1 MLCQNCK
8 KNEAS
13 VRYTQIVNGE
23 KIEMYLCDK
32 CSKELGIDNKLNID
46 FSSFLGDLLT
56 EYDNHFM
63 PYLKKS
69 NELKCDKCNLTY
81 SEFMRTGKFG
91 CDNCYTVFAERI
103 DPILK
108 KLQGSN
114 RYTGRK
120 ADFNKAEQKQIE
132 SKEQV
137 VQKEPSKQEKIDT
150 LKTKLKQLVQ
160 EENYEEAAKV
170 RDMIKELEV
179 QE

>member
-13 VRYTQIVNGE
+13 VKYTQIINGE

-81 SEFMRTGKFG
+81 SEFMQTGKFG

-108 KLQGSN
+108 RLQGSN

-120 ADFNKAEQKQIE
+120 ADFNEKGQKQIE
-132 SKEQV
+132 STEQPKET
-137 VQKEPSKQEKIDT
+137 SKQEKIDN
-150 LKTKLKQLVQ
+150 LKIKLKQLVQ

-170 RDMIKELEV
+170 RDAIKELEV